1 MESEKM
7 SFEEGLEV
15 IKKECEGREN
25 RCAGCEFV
33 EVCKDLF
40 NLFPREWKVKEYV
53 VRVDAHEYL

>member
-1 MESEKM
+1 M